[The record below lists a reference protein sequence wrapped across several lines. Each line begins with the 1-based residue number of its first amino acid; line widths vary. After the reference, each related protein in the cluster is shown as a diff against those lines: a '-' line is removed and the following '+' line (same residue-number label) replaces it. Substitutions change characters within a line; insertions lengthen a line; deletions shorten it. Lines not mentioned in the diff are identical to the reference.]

1 MPTNLVAM
9 ANISFAERNWDG
21 LMDRRPEKCGWS
33 PGNGANLWRL
43 PLGWVVCICH
53 IQFILVINQQ
63 SLDLFKDKSMG
74 NRGFWHELC
83 VDSFWT
89 KSSGK
94 NLGNNLQAEVLDQL
108 PAAFLEVLGDHQQ
121 EWPATEA
128 VSWRGKCW
136 SRRSGLFKTTTVY
149 CECGLHTTKLF
160 AIVVWLT
167 VLKWLICCFMLLMED
182 RSYQIY
188 FCWFTD
194 RSWSCSVFSAM
205 LKGKPHHIYGILS
218 ERGSWYGYILIFM
231 PLL

>member
-1 MPTNLVAM
+1 
-9 ANISFAERNWDG
+9 
-21 LMDRRPEKCGWS
+21 
-33 PGNGANLWRL
+33 
-43 PLGWVVCICH
+43 
-53 IQFILVINQQ
+53 
-63 SLDLFKDKSMG
+63 
-74 NRGFWHELC
+74 
-83 VDSFWT
+83 
-89 KSSGK
+89 
-94 NLGNNLQAEVLDQL
+94 
-108 PAAFLEVLGDHQQ
+108 
-121 EWPATEA
+121 
-128 VSWRGKCW
+128 
-136 SRRSGLFKTTTVY
+136 LFKTTTVY

-205 LKGKPHHIYGILS
+205 LKGKPHHIYGIQS